1 MSTIQDSTIR
11 LNTQEDWMQWQTQ
24 FEGLARGKD
33 IWDIISGSHA
43 EYQLAW
49 TIYRTKLEEYNKQ
62 KAELNKIREWI
73 QKTVSPQVY
82 EFCCIPSDSLNDWYD
97 NLKKNVGVDEFRVK
111 ELAREAYQKAIKTP
125 KPRDINT
132 WINNWELA
140 MQKGIKAKIAVATSL
155 TDWIKDFLN
164 AVRSLN
170 PHWVESYWINKKQD
184 IQEESLSFRMVA
196 QDFRDSMN
204 RMGLPQGK
212 IAKGSFGPTFGT
224 QDEGSDASISGTHGR
239 DSDEDKAPAPDTRRS
254 RKRKQRTESRGSPKE
269 FKRNNPGSSRPAK
282 ACRACGQWH
291 NWKDCFYLFPRKA
304 PEGYQERSEV
314 RRLVNLSLKD
324 DQSFAK
330 QVEEEIK
337 QKAQE

>member
-33 IWDIISGSHA
+33 IWDIITGDGEDLPKPRMPNEEDYLPPPANSTRNASTGSHA
-43 EYQLAW
+43 EYQ
-49 TIYRTKLEEYNKQ
+49 
-62 KAELNKIREWI
+62 
-73 QKTVSPQVY
+73 
-82 EFCCIPSDSLNDWYD
+82 
-97 NLKKNVGVDEFRVK
+97 
-111 ELAREAYQKAIKTP
+111 LAREAYQKAIKTP

-269 FKRNNPGSSRPAK
+269 FKRNNPGSSRPCK
-282 ACRACGQWH
+282 GLQ
-291 NWKDCFYLFPRKA
+291 
-304 PEGYQERSEV
+304 
-314 RRLVNLSLKD
+314 SLRTM
-324 DQSFAK
+324 A
-330 QVEEEIK
+330 
-337 QKAQE
+337 

>member
-33 IWDIISGSHA
+33 IWDIITGDGEDLPKPRMPNEEDYLPPPANSTRNASTGSHA

-164 AVRSLN
+164 AEVPKAEAEDRK
-170 PHWVESYWINKKQD
+170 PWITEGV
-184 IQEESLSFRMVA
+184 QEEQSGIIKTGKGLQSL
-196 QDFRDSMN
+196 
-204 RMGLPQGK
+204 
-212 IAKGSFGPTFGT
+212 
-224 QDEGSDASISGTHGR
+224 
-239 DSDEDKAPAPDTRRS
+239 
-254 RKRKQRTESRGSPKE
+254 RTM
-269 FKRNNPGSSRPAK
+269 A
-282 ACRACGQWH
+282 
-291 NWKDCFYLFPRKA
+291 
-304 PEGYQERSEV
+304 
-314 RRLVNLSLKD
+314 
-324 DQSFAK
+324 
-330 QVEEEIK
+330 
-337 QKAQE
+337 